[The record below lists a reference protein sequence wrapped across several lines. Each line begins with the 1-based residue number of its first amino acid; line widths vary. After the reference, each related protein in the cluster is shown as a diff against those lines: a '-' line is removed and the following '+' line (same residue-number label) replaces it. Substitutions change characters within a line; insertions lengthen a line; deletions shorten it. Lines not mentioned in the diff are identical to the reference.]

1 MFFGLLIFWTFF
13 PVWIGGI
20 QWMITRVSGLIA
32 RNVGILE
39 NLATFKD
46 AIKTNKVKQNVAL
59 LGSVLCLGLG
69 TQQVA
74 TYFLF
79 SGAYFWLVL
88 FSFGG
93 YLLLFVI
100 PWFNLMLLFKQR
112 VTTVW
117 SAFFYLSTG
126 LLLVAIFALLKT
138 KNLIYT
144 TESGAYPV
152 PTNGTLKVITIVLLV
167 LYYLFC
173 LSLLIVVE
181 SENET
186 KKITRLSY
194 RGSPILHKSLAL
206 FRNVFA
212 NERFKYLK
220 KRNATKLSLIL
231 TFLPII
237 FVFVMFLVAKVFHS
251 KFYIAGLTFFC
262 GASPLLIGGISLL
275 FLKNTPNYLKG
286 ISLVLYTLLGSLNL
300 VWTYYFQGIF
310 IRLATEGYLYDKMTN
325 CINLITAVG
334 TIILSTIAWVMP
346 YLLFLVK
353 RRSEE

>member
-1 MFFGLLIFWTFF
+1 MFFVLLIFWIFF

-20 QWMITRVSGLIA
+20 QWIIATISGLIA
-32 RNVGILE
+32 KNTGILE

-46 AIKTNKVKQNVAL
+46 AIKTNKVKQIVAL

-74 TYFLF
+74 MYFL

-93 YLLLFVI
+93 YLLLFII
-100 PWFNLMLLFKQR
+100 PWFNLILLFKQR
-112 VTTVW
+112 VTTVG

-126 LLLVAIFALLKT
+126 LLLVAIVALAKT
-138 KNLIYT
+138 KNVIYT
-144 TESGAYPV
+144 TESGSYPV
-152 PTNGTLKVITIVLLV
+152 PTNGTVKVITIVLLV
-167 LYYLFC
+167 VYYLFC

-186 KKITRLSY
+186 KKIKRLSY

-206 FRNVFA
+206 FRNAFA
-212 NERFKYLK
+212 NEPFKSLE

-231 TFLPII
+231 AFLPII
-237 FVFVMFLVAKVFHS
+237 FVFVMFLVVKVFHS
-251 KFYIAGLTFFC
+251 KFYMAELTLFC
-262 GASPLLIGGISLL
+262 GISPILIGGISLL
-275 FLKNTPNYLKG
+275 FLKNTPNILKG
-286 ISLVLYTLLGSLNL
+286 LSLVLYTLLGLLNL
-300 VWTYYFQGIF
+300 FWTYYFQGVF

-325 CINLITAVG
+325 SINLITAVG
-334 TIILSTIAWVMP
+334 TIILTTSAWLMP

-353 RRSEE
+353 RKVAA